1 MIFLATFKSIVWC
14 VQVKGRRLRII
25 LIHRGLQINQVE
37 HTCLFWRYG
46 HWFLFILFHRL
57 ILQNERDK
65 MQGIR
70 MNMVLLNR
78 LLTCIL
84 RSFDLLRFYF
94 TIFQTISVLHDSGN
108 VPTTIPSYWTL
119 KYILFRSLSCQ
130 ISRVFCF
137 ACTVLYIPA
146 RLAV

>member
-1 MIFLATFKSIVWC
+1 MIFLATFKSIMWC

-94 TIFQTISVLHDSGN
+94 TIFQTIIGFTRLRECAYNYNKLLNPQVYPISFLLMPNIPGILLILYC
-108 VPTTIPSYWTL
+108 TIH
-119 KYILFRSLSCQ
+119 SC
-130 ISRVFCF
+130 
-137 ACTVLYIPA
+137 
-146 RLAV
+146 